1 MSEEEAK
8 DEGLLGVFLVNKIN
22 TLAYKIQKKY
32 KDIKISVHYRENA
45 VMITYDSK
53 APEYMRD
60 MFLRMS
66 TSHCIHIENFQKLR
80 EEIAY
85 LSKILH
91 EGAESVN

>member
-22 TLAYKIQKKY
+22 TLVYKIQKKY

-45 VMITYDSK
+45 VVITYDTE
-53 APEYMRD
+53 APAEIKD
-60 MFLRMS
+60 MFLHMNLS
-66 TSHCIHIENFQKLR
+66 KYIHIEDFQKLR

-91 EGAESVN
+91 EGVVE